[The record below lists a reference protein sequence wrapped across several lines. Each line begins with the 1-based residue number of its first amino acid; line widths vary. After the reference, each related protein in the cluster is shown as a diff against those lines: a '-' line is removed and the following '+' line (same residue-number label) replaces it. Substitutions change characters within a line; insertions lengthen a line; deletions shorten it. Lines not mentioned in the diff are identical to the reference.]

1 MLLSIWISVVL
12 VNCVA
17 KGKNVNKTLLHVQND
32 TVSSM
37 KKVSNQIGN
46 ETEEEMNKMLTEPM
60 NDIDNEH
67 TEQLEQ
73 VTVSIKVEDITKFVK
88 NKEQATKKN
97 VKADSQRDTTEDDN
111 KKLTENTERPKA
123 ATRGC
128 KEVNLALICY
138 VLTLGLFGI
147 TGNSISIRVLYKIK
161 NKSSTSLLLSALAFW
176 DSAFLFFTIV
186 MEPVRSLLENY
197 VYVTTVQKVVVYL
210 ELYGYELM
218 HVAQGQCSWVTVLV
232 TFHRYIG
239 E

>member
-1 MLLSIWISVVL
+1 MLLSIWIAVVL

-46 ETEEEMNKMLTEPM
+46 ETEEMNEMLTKPM
-60 NDIDNEH
+60 NDIDIQQ
-67 TEQLEQ
+67 TDQVEQ

-88 NKEQATKKN
+88 NMEQATKKN
-97 VKADSQRDTTEDDN
+97 VKADSQGDTTEDDN

-123 ATRGC
+123 AARGC

-147 TGNSISIRVLYKIK
+147 TGNNISIRVLYKIK

-176 DSAFLFFTIV
+176 DSAFLFFRIV

-210 ELYGYELM
+210 ELYG
-218 HVAQGQCSWVTVLV
+218 
-232 TFHRYIG
+232 
-239 E
+239 